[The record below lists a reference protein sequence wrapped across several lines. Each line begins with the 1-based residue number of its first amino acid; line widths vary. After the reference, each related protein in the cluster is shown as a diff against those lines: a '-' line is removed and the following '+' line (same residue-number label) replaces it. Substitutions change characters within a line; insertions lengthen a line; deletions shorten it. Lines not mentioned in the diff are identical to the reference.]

1 MPIFEFQCQACQ
13 HRFDV
18 LQKASAPAPA
28 ACPECGRLGPEKCLS
43 APSFQLQGKDWRKPA
58 KRSSHGAPRVRK
70 IGHTLDS
77 APPHSHDDPPARERG
92 RPDARPP
99 AGSHGV
105 GHSHD
110 HSHDHKH

>member
-1 MPIFEFQCQACQ
+1 MPIFEFQCQACG

-18 LQKASAPAPA
+18 LQKAGAPAPA
-28 ACPECGRLGPEKCLS
+28 ACPECARPGPEKCLS

-58 KRSSHGAPRVRK
+58 KRSNPGTPRVRK
-70 IGHTLDS
+70 MGHTLDS

-92 RPDARPP
+92 RPEAQAP

-105 GHSHD
+105 GHSHG
-110 HSHDHKH
+110 HSHDHEH